1 MVYSC
6 HDDRLLEL
14 LLIIGNPASDRVDF
28 NMVRCEILCTV
39 PKYVIDA
46 WAEYE
51 YDDYRVND
59 ALKFIQQ
66 DYYNV

>member
-1 MVYSC
+1 M
-6 HDDRLLEL
+6 
-14 LLIIGNPASDRVDF
+14 A
-28 NMVRCEILCTV
+28 RCEILCTV